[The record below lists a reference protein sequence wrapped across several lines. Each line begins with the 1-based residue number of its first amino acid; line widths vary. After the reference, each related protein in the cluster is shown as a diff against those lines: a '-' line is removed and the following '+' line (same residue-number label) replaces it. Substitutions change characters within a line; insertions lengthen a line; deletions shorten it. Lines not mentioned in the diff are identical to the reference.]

1 MISNSR
7 IQTTLLSFLFKN
19 FNIIKGNFTLYRTG
33 VITEYI
39 RRQNTP
45 IKERKNRENT
55 RHQILAVHG
64 YGKA

>member
-7 IQTTLLSFLFKN
+7 IETTLLSFLFKN

-39 RRQNTP
+39 RRQNTEKP
-45 IKERKNRENT
+45 PEHTPSNT
-55 RHQILAVHG
+55 CGTRVR
-64 YGKA
+64 